1 MKKLHRIVSGFFVF
15 CFCLSVIVN
24 TAAAAEKARVEPN
37 EKTTQLYYIVYD
49 KDGHVV
55 EEGLTPKGNGER
67 YLWEG
72 IRLTNGQ
79 YVRFLNGSN
88 KAFSSSAGTRYDF
101 IVQLN
106 KKATMQNCL
115 IQSNLA
121 ATEVVEVADQWTSI
135 SPSYSRTA
143 RFQNTGYYYFQ
154 IESNSSD
161 TVIIMSAELLFS

>member
-1 MKKLHRIVSGFFVF
+1 MKKLHRIVSSFFVF

-24 TAAAAEKARVEPN
+24 TVAAAEKARVEPN

-88 KAFSSSAGTRYDF
+88 QAFSSSAGTRYDF

-115 IQSNLA
+115 IQSKLA
-121 ATEVVEVADQWTSI
+121 ATEVVEVPDQWTSI

>member
-1 MKKLHRIVSGFFVF
+1 MKKLHRIVSSFFVF

-106 KKATMQNCL
+106 KKQQCKIA
-115 IQSNLA
+115 
-121 ATEVVEVADQWTSI
+121 
-135 SPSYSRTA
+135 
-143 RFQNTGYYYFQ
+143 
-154 IESNSSD
+154 
-161 TVIIMSAELLFS
+161 

>member
-1 MKKLHRIVSGFFVF
+1 MEQLLKALH
-15 CFCLSVIVN
+15 LTE
-24 TAAAAEKARVEPN
+24 TAAR
-37 EKTTQLYYIVYD
+37 L
-49 KDGHVV
+49 
-55 EEGLTPKGNGER
+55 KGFTYRAGQKMR
-67 YLWEG
+67 KYLKQIFRD

-88 KAFSSSAGTRYDF
+88 QAFSSSAGTRYDF

-106 KKATMQNCL
+106 RKATMQNCL
-115 IQSNLA
+115 IQSKLA
-121 ATEVVEVADQWTSI
+121 ATEVVEVPDQWTSI